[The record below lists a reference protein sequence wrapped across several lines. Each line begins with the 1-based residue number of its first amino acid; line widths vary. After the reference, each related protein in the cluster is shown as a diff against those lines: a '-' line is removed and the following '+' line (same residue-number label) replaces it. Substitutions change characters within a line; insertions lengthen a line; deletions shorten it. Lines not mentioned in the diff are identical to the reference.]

1 MARNEVLVHL
11 EDRQLA
17 DIKKSI
23 KQSQMKTE
31 SEINKLRR
39 DLERLRYAV
48 NDILNEMRTGSEAE
62 EDE

>member
-31 SEINKLRR
+31 AEINKLRR
-39 DLERLRYAV
+39 DLERLRYTV
-48 NDILNEMRTGSEAE
+48 NDILNELRSGVEDE
-62 EDE
+62 EDG